1 VNDDSRKTSLQ
12 VKWENYM
19 MANRNKEFQKTV
31 SYNLVV
37 LMEKWFYVLAPKML
51 RLSLTKIFLRLT

>member
-1 VNDDSRKTSLQ
+1 MNDDSRKTSLQ

-31 SYNLVV
+31 SDNLVV
-37 LMEKWFYVLAPKML
+37 FMGKWFYVLSPKML

>member
-31 SYNLVV
+31 SDNLVV
-37 LMEKWFYVLAPKML
+37 FMGKVALCSCSKDVETIVD
-51 RLSLTKIFLRLT
+51 